1 MRGGRSNNRKAPNPL
16 TRSYES
22 NGPDVK
28 IRGTAHHVGEKYLQL
43 ARDAQSSGDPV
54 MAESYLQH
62 AEHYFRL
69 IAAAQQAQQQAA
81 YGYQRQPGEAEAEE
95 IEDEDDFSG
104 LPDRF
109 ASPPERF
116 AASAQ
121 QQQSYAPQPAASE
134 PQPYQERSYYN
145 NNGNGS
151 SHNNGRPNYDRSER
165 QDRPPRQDRNQDRN
179 YQSDRGYQGQ
189 DRNQDRNQDRGYQGQ
204 DRNGQDR
211 NGQDRNSQDRNGQD
225 RNQDRGFQGQDRT
238 YQERQPYQDRQ
249 GQNRDQEFRGPRGP
263 RREYRE
269 PRPALIPD
277 TEASLPAFIT
287 APVRLQPDVHM
298 ESPADEA
305 LPRTITQP
313 EAEGDAYLLRPRR
326 RRRSKA
332 EMLNDSFRGEAT
344 NAGDPAGE

>member
-81 YGYQRQPGEAEAEE
+81 YGYQRQPGEAETEE
-95 IEDEDDFSG
+95 FEEDDEFGG

-116 AASAQ
+116 AQTS
-121 QQQSYAPQPAASE
+121 QQQSYTPQPSASE
-134 PQPYQERSYYN
+134 PQPYQQERPYYN
-145 NNGNGS
+145 NNGNGGGN
-151 SHNNGRPNYDRSER
+151 HNNGRQNYERPER
-165 QDRPPRQDRNQDRN
+165 QDRAPRQDRNQDRN
-179 YQSDRGYQGQ
+179 GYQGDRNSYQGQ
-189 DRNQDRNQDRGYQGQ
+189 DRNQDRYQGQERNNYQGQ
-204 DRNGQDR
+204 DRNYQD
-211 NGQDRNSQDRNGQD
+211 
-225 RNQDRGFQGQDRT
+225 
-238 YQERQPYQDRQ
+238 RQPYQERL
-249 GQNRDQEFRGPRGP
+249 GNRDQSRDQEPRNPRNG

-269 PRPALIPD
+269 PRPAVNPD
-277 TEASLPAFIT
+277 AEASLPAFIT
-287 APVRLQPDVHM
+287 APVRLQPEVHM
-298 ESPADEA
+298 DAAADEG
-305 LPRTITQP
+305 LPRTIAAQP
-313 EAEGDAYLLRPRR
+313 EVETEAGGFMLRPRR

-332 EMLNDSFRGEAT
+332 EMASGEDFRGEAT
-344 NAGDPAGE
+344 SASDPVGD